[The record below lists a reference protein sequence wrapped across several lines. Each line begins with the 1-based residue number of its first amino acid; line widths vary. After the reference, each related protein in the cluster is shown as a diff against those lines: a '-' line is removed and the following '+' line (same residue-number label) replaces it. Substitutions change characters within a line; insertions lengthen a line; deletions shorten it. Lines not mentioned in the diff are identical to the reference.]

1 MPFTVS
7 HAAAVLPMGGRR
19 LSASALVIGAMLPD
33 APLYLP
39 TPFGLAMSHTVM
51 GALTVNLMAGFVLFV
66 IWHGF
71 FARPADWFAPS
82 AIRRRLTPA
91 QQPGL
96 RRRLNSSAR
105 ISIVLLSLIVGQ
117 ATHLLLDQFTHTGTL
132 VTANVAFFRADIAGV
147 PVPDLA
153 QVALSVVG
161 LMLMALWAVRW
172 YRTASTVTLQREPSR
187 LGKIAA
193 RATVMGGATLALLVT
208 VSAMAGSPALQVV
221 VQVAVATVV
230 AAGVASILVAMVWH
244 LNRGMADG

>member
-7 HAAAVLPMGGRR
+7 HAAAVLPMGRR
-19 LSASALVIGAMLPD
+19 LPASALVIGAMLPD

-39 TPFGLAMSHTVM
+39 TPFGLALSHTLL
-51 GALTVNLMAGFVLFV
+51 GALTVNLVAGLLLFV

-82 AIRRRLTPA
+82 AIRRRLTLA

-96 RRRLNSSAR
+96 RRRLNSPGR
-105 ISIVLLSLIVGQ
+105 IAGVLLGLLVGQ

-132 VTANVAFFRADIAGV
+132 VTANVAIFRADIAGV

-153 QVALSVVG
+153 QVGLSVVG
-161 LMLMALWAVRW
+161 LLLMALWAVRW
-172 YRTASTVTLQREPSR
+172 YRTAPTVALQRQPSR

-193 RATVMGGATLALLVT
+193 RATVVGGATLALLVT
-208 VSAMAGSPALQVV
+208 ASAMAGSPALQVV
-221 VQVAVATVV
+221 VQAAVATVV
-230 AAGVASILVAMVWH
+230 AAGLASILVAMVWH

>member
-7 HAAAVLPMGGRR
+7 HAAAVLPMGRR

-33 APLYLP
+33 VPLYLP
-39 TPFGLAMSHTVM
+39 SPFGLVLSHTVV
-51 GALTVNLMAGFVLFV
+51 GALTVNLLMGLLLFV

-96 RRRLNSSAR
+96 RRRLNSPAR
-105 ISIVLLSLIVGQ
+105 IAVVLLSLIVGQ
-117 ATHLLLDQFTHTGTL
+117 ATHLLLDQFTHSGTL
-132 VTANVAFFRADIAGV
+132 VTANVAFLRADIAGV
-147 PVPDLA
+147 PVPDVA

-161 LMLMALWAVRW
+161 LVLMALWAVRW
-172 YRTASTVTLQREPSR
+172 YRTAPTVTLQREPSR

-193 RATVMGGATLALLVT
+193 RVTVMGGAALALLVT
-208 VSAMAGSPALQVV
+208 ASAMAGSPALQVV